1 LRSQAEPGNEETST
15 EHQRFLPE
23 FHIRRGVDFKRAY
36 DRRCSA
42 ADGCLLIFGAENG
55 LTHPRLGLSVSR
67 KVGNAVARN
76 RWKRLIR
83 EAFRLTR
90 PKLPIGIDLV
100 VIPRGAK
107 PPELAALLESLPRLA
122 RRIEKKLTA

>member
-1 LRSQAEPGNEETST
+1 MSRKILHPDRAAAV
-15 EHQRFLPE
+15 EHRRLLPE
-23 FHIRRGVDFKRAY
+23 YRLRRDADFRRTYA
-36 DRRCSA
+36 RRCSA
-42 ADGCLLIFGAENG
+42 SDGVLLIFGEANG

-90 PKLPIGIDLV
+90 AKLPIGVDLV
-100 VIPRGAK
+100 AIPRSQE
-107 PPELAALLESLPRLA
+107 PPELNALLESLPRLA
-122 RRIEKKLTA
+122 RRIEQKLRT